1 MENTLSKTGKKKG
14 KGMNSSLHQFFVDA
28 LKDIYWV
35 EKQLLD
41 VLQKMEEAA
50 TTDELKEA
58 FEDHLYVTKKHVRRL
73 TKVFKL
79 IDEPAAEN
87 KCEAMEGL
95 IKEGEAVIKKTEEG
109 TMTRDAALVI
119 AAQKVE
125 HYEIASYGGLV
136 ALAKTMGHDSAACL
150 LEQTLA
156 EEEETDHNL
165 TELAETYIN
174 FEAQED

>member
-1 MENTLSKTGKKKG
+1 MENTLSKSGKTKENEING
-14 KGMNSSLHQFFVDA
+14 PLHQFFVDA

-35 EKQLLD
+35 EKQLVK

-58 FEDHLYVTKKHVRRL
+58 FEDHLYITKKHVRRL
-73 TKVFKL
+73 NKVFKL
-79 IDEPAAEN
+79 IEEQPSEN

-125 HYEIASYGGLV
+125 HYEIATYGGLV
-136 ALAKTMGHDSAACL
+136 ALAKTMGHETAACL
-150 LEQTLA
+150 LEQTLD
-156 EEEETDHNL
+156 EEEETDRNL